1 MTEGTAEGDWRTA
14 RLQVDPE
21 QIGLVVAILEGYE
34 NYFLARTERRGEGYL
49 RVWHPAAQEELLGR
63 VLLELGQDITVE
75 RLETEVGMT
84 RVDEIFPP

>member
-1 MTEGTAEGDWRTA
+1 MTGGAEEGDWRTA
-14 RLQVDPE
+14 RLWVDPE

-34 NYFLARTERRGEGYL
+34 NHFLVRTERRGEGYL
-49 RVWHPAAQEELLGR
+49 RIWHPASYGELLGR
-63 VLLELGQDITVE
+63 VLVELGQEITVE